1 MRLITRNVYRA
12 IPDLDGFSDETCRRI
27 VSQVY
32 RLRWLRITLAMI
44 GAFVGMVPVAV
55 IIALLLTPYIA
66 GFAHLV
72 GGNDETWAIY
82 VGGTVIISTVVGL
95 PAYTAFRV
103 RNRMLL
109 LGCRWLVERKDR
121 CPACTYP
128 LTGLRTA
135 PDQTVRCPEC
145 GTDCVPDSAVNEIA
159 GAVAATSTTPLPS
172 SSPHH

>member
-32 RLRWLRITLAMI
+32 RLRWIRITLAMI
-44 GAFVGMVPVAV
+44 GTFVGMVPVAV

-72 GGNDETWAIY
+72 GAKNETSGIY
-82 VGGTVIISTVVGL
+82 VGGTAIISIVVGL

-121 CPACTYP
+121 CASCAYP

-145 GTDCVPDSAVNEIA
+145 GRDSKPDSAVSEIA
-159 GAVAATSTTPLPS
+159 AAAATSTTPQPS
-172 SSPHH
+172 SSPHR